1 MHSLRE
7 PGQAGARHCLCEHR
21 RAQPVVPAARSP
33 GQSGNLTASYY
44 LGYYS
49 QIMQRK
55 SSSKPA
61 AGQALA
67 AALSRVLRPLFRVVL
82 RNHMSFKAF
91 LDIAKRAYVE
101 VAANEFHIPGK
112 KQSVSR
118 VALLSGLT
126 RKEVQRLLETPA
138 ANDSDAGERYNRAAR
153 VVAGWVRDPEFSD
166 ASGNPR
172 VLPLQDG
179 AQGEGSFAEIVR
191 RFSGD
196 IPFRAVLDEL
206 LRVGVVERLDDDRV
220 RLKSRA
226 YVPESG
232 DADKLNILGT
242 DVADLVDT
250 IDHNL
255 QHGGADPFFQRKVMY
270 DNVPVEAL
278 QEFRRLSGAEAQALL
293 ERFDKWLSQ
302 RDRDS
307 HPGTRGTG
315 RMRTGIGIYYFEE
328 NMASQTPKDS

>member
-1 MHSLRE
+1 
-7 PGQAGARHCLCEHR
+7 
-21 RAQPVVPAARSP
+21 
-33 GQSGNLTASYY
+33 
-44 LGYYS
+44 
-49 QIMQRK
+49 
-55 SSSKPA
+55 
-61 AGQALA
+61 
-67 AALSRVLRPLFRVVL
+67 
-82 RNHMSFKAF
+82 MSFKAF
-91 LDIAKRAYVE
+91 LDIAKHTYVE

-112 KQSVSR
+112 KQSISR
-118 VALLSGLT
+118 IALLSGLT
-126 RKEVQRLLETPA
+126 RKEVQRLLEAPA

-153 VVAGWVRDPEFSD
+153 VVAGWVRDADFSD
-166 ASGNPR
+166 AEGNPK
-172 VLPLQDG
+172 VLPLQ
-179 AQGEGSFAEIVR
+179 EGSQDRASFAELVR

-206 LRVGVVERLDDDRV
+206 LRVGVVEKLDDGNI

-255 QHGGADPFFQRKVMY
+255 QQGGANPFFQRKVMY

-278 QEFRRLSGAEAQALL
+278 QDFRRLSGVQAQTLL
-293 ERFDKWLSQ
+293 ERLDKWLSQ
-302 RDRDS
+302 HDRDT
-307 HPGTRGTG
+307 HPGTSGTG

-328 NMASQTPKDS
+328 NMTSQTSQEAKP